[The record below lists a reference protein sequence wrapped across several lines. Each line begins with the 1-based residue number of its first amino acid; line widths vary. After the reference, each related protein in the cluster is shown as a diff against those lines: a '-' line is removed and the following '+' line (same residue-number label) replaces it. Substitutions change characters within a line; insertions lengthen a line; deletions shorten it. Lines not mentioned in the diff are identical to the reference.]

1 MYIKEIE
8 SCFYR
13 FIWKGKP
20 DKIKR
25 LTLIGDYE
33 CPKNIPNALTGFCVH
48 LIPLILSLQFFSL
61 PIHIPSVLFLFRINP
76 ENDPNISILPKMYI
90 KEIESCFYRFIWK
103 GKPDK
108 IKRLTLIGDYVK
120 IFY

>member
-8 SCFYR
+8 SCFHR

-33 CPKNIPNALTGFCVH
+33 KGGLNMVDINSSGKK
-48 LIPLILSLQFFSL
+48 FF
-61 PIHIPSVLFLFRINP
+61 
-76 ENDPNISILPKMYI
+76 
-90 KEIESCFYRFIWK
+90 
-103 GKPDK
+103 
-108 IKRLTLIGDYVK
+108 
-120 IFY
+120 